1 MIPISFVHL
10 LFNKN
15 TPCLNILPSIFRDK
29 FDLIIIKIIHI
40 YYNSIFNTQS
50 HFFTN
55 FIKNSKQFKML
66 DNPNSKISNF
76 FNIKIKKIDNL
87 FRKELRSIKK
97 SIIQNK
103 SDYLTNKYKTIYFIM
118 NEKKK
123 EIYKEKQN
131 FISLKKKKFLEDN
144 LKYIQLFFFKIFY
157 NQNIVNGIYNANL
170 NFLIS
175 LINSNKNLE
184 FNAIFNIFKNI
195 VKDKW
200 GFANN

>member
-1 MIPISFVHL
+1 MIPLSFVHL
-10 LFNKN
+10 LFNKKK
-15 TPCLNILPSIFRDK
+15 PCLNILPLIFKDK

-55 FIKNSKQFKML
+55 FIKNSNQFKMF
-66 DNPNSKISNF
+66 DNPNSKISKF

-123 EIYKEKQN
+123 EIYKEKQE

-144 LKYIQLFFFKIFY
+144 LKYIQLFFFKVFY
-157 NQNIVNGIYNANL
+157 NQNIVDGIYNANL

-175 LINSNKNLE
+175 LINSNKSLE
-184 FNAIFNIFKNI
+184 LKAVFNIFKNI
-195 VKDKW
+195 VIDKW
-200 GFANN
+200 SFTTN